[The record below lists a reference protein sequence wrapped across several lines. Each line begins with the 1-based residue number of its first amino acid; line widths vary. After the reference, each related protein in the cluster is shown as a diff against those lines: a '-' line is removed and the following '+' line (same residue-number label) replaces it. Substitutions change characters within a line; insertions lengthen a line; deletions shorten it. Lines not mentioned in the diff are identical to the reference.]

1 MQAMLLAAGLGTR
14 LRPYTLVR
22 PKPLFPVLNRPLL
35 LILIDMLRESGC
47 TKTVVN
53 GHHLGERIKEAVNYL
68 PDVHF
73 QDEPEILGTGG
84 GIRQAL
90 AKFSQ
95 EPILVMNGDIFH
107 TVDLAELY
115 RRHVNSGNLVTLALH
130 DYPRFNSV
138 AVCNDRIVSFRAA
151 ADVSANRLL
160 AFTGIH
166 VVEPDVVK
174 QIPAG
179 RFYHIIDLYENLARQ
194 GKQVG
199 FIRVDDSF
207 WSDIGTPEDY
217 LKLHKE
223 LLAGIGVKNASLPVA
238 QGQWLI
244 DDQARIANDAVL
256 SGWGCIGKAD
266 IGSGVTLRNCVIWD
280 AAAVPDGSCLEN
292 MIISNQA
299 GSKNPVLRK

>member
-14 LRPYTLVR
+14 LRPYTLVL

-35 LILIDMLRESGC
+35 HVLIDMLRESGC

-53 GHHLGERIKEAVNYL
+53 GHHLRERIKEAVNYL
-68 PDVHF
+68 PDVQF

-90 AKFSQ
+90 SRFSH

-115 RRHVNSGNLVTLALH
+115 RQHVNSGNSVTLALH

-138 AVCNDRIVSFRAA
+138 AVHNDRIVSFRAA
-151 ADVSANRLL
+151 GEVPANRLL

-166 VVEPDVVK
+166 VVDPEVIK
-174 QIPAG
+174 QIPSG
-179 RFYHIIDLYENLARQ
+179 QFYHIIELYESLARR

-199 FIRVDDSF
+199 FVRVDDCF

-244 DDQARIANDAVL
+244 DNQARIANDAVL
-256 SGWGCIGKAD
+256 AGWGCIGKAD
-266 IGSGVTLRNCVIWD
+266 IGSGVTLKNCVIWD
-280 AAAVPDGSCLEN
+280 SAAVPDGSCLEN
-292 MIISNQA
+292 MIIADRA
-299 GSKNPVLRK
+299 GSKNPVFRK